1 MPSGFGYRAHIDDAP
16 IPLIRANP
24 PRLSR
29 MPAALESLEAS
40 GIFSNNGELVRRFE
54 ARATERLF
62 GGIGGS
68 VTVSNATLGLI
79 LAARLAAGKGA
90 PGRFALMPSF
100 TFAATAHAAI
110 WAGLTPLLC
119 DVDSQSWVM
128 SERAIERAFRQ
139 HGSRIAAIIP
149 YATFGN
155 SIDLDHY
162 EFLARRHDVEVV
174 VDAAS
179 SLGSLDAKGRGFGTG
194 TSLVCVY
201 SMHATKTFST
211 AEGGLIYCADKE
223 KLETLRT
230 MANYGFAEG
239 RSASMPGLN
248 AKMSELTAL
257 LALAKLSE
265 LDVIVDRRAALGA
278 RYQHLLQG
286 FGFQRALGQGQAL
299 QFMPVLLPRHLA
311 AHRADIVSSLAARRI
326 GAGTYFSPHL
336 AEQPYFRANS
346 RIDRLPVTKDIAAR
360 MLVLPLA
367 DAMLDAEVDIVCEA
381 LQDACSRID
390 RPARSREETHAPH
403 ALVP

>member
-1 MPSGFGYRAHIDDAP
+1 MPG
-16 IPLIRANP
+16 
-24 PRLSR
+24 
-29 MPAALESLEAS
+29 ALESLEAS
-40 GIFSNNGELVRRFE
+40 GIFSNNGELVRRLE

-62 GGIGGS
+62 GGTGGC

-79 LAARLAAGKGA
+79 LAARMAAGTGA
-90 PGRFALMPSF
+90 AGRFALMPSF

-119 DVDSQSWVM
+119 DIDADSWVM
-128 SERAIERAFRQ
+128 SARAMERAFRQ

-162 EFLARRHDVEVV
+162 AWLSRRHEVEVV

-179 SLGSLDAKGRGFGTG
+179 SLGSLDAQGRGFGTG
-194 TSLVCVY
+194 SGIICVY

-211 AEGGLIYCADKE
+211 AEGGLIYCADRH
-223 KLETLRT
+223 KLETLRH

-265 LDVIVDRRAALGA
+265 IDVIVDRRAALGA
-278 RYQHLLQG
+278 RYAQWLEG
-286 FGFQRALGQGQAL
+286 FAVQRPLGQVQAL

-311 AHRADIVSSLAARRI
+311 AHRAEIVAALASRRI

-336 AEQPYFRANS
+336 AEQPYFRANC
-346 RIDRLPVTKDIAAR
+346 RIGRLPVTRDVAAR

-367 DAMLDAEVDIVCEA
+367 DAMPESDVDTVCEA
-381 LQDACSRID
+381 LLEICGGMD
-390 RPARSREETHAPH
+390 RPARGRGDVDAPR
-403 ALVP
+403 LPLQ